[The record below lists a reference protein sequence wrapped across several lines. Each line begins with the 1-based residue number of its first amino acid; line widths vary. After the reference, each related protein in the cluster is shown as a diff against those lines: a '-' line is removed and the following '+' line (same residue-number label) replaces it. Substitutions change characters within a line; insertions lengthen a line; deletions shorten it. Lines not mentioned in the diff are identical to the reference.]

1 MKIRGGG
8 RNFDIYGLIY
18 NEKNK
23 KLKLDMTTEKQQ
35 FYSDAL
41 LCNQLQNILR
51 FCQKNAQ
58 IWRAT
63 IRFFRTSS

>member
-1 MKIRGGG
+1 MKIRGG

-41 LCNQLQNILR
+41 LCN
-51 FCQKNAQ
+51 
-58 IWRAT
+58 
-63 IRFFRTSS
+63 